1 MSQRLVYVIG
11 PSGAGKDSVLQCLRQ
26 VWPVAEAVHWSRR
39 TITRPLQA
47 GGEQHEAVDVPAFEQ
62 LCQEHAFAMH
72 WQANGLCYGVRHEEL
87 WPLQRGRW
95 VFVNGSRA
103 WLPQL
108 LQQWPQATVVHIGAA
123 HEVLAR
129 RLAARGRESVE
140 AVADRLARQVPVVL
154 PAGAIHI
161 DNNGHLLDAVTELQH
176 ALEQRDLD
184 LPVRA

>member
-11 PSGAGKDSVLQCLRQ
+11 PSGAGKDSVLQGLRQ
-26 VWPVAEAVHWSRR
+26 AWPQAAAAHWSRR
-39 TITRPLQA
+39 TITRPVQA
-47 GGEQHEAVDVPAFEQ
+47 GGEQHEAVDASAYEQ
-62 LCQEHAFAMH
+62 LCQANAFAMQ

-87 WPLQRGRW
+87 HPLQSGRW

-103 WLPQL
+103 WLPEL
-108 LQQWPQATVVHIGAA
+108 LSHWPWATVVHIGAA
-123 HEVLAR
+123 QEVLAR

-140 AVADRLARQVPVVL
+140 AVAARLARQVPVML

-184 LPVRA
+184 LPLSV

>member
-39 TITRPLQA
+39 TITRPVQA
-47 GGEQHEAVDVPAFEQ
+47 GGEQHEAVDVPAFEH
-62 LCQEHAFAMH
+62 LCQSNAFAMQWH
-72 WQANGLCYGVRHEEL
+72 ANGLCYGVRHEEL
-87 WPLQRGRW
+87 RPLQLGRW

-140 AVADRLARQVPVVL
+140 AVTARLARQVPVVL
-154 PAGAIHI
+154 PPAAISI
-161 DNNGHLLDAVTELQH
+161 DNNGHLHDAVNELQM
-176 ALEQRDLD
+176 ALEQREID
-184 LPVRA
+184 LPLRA